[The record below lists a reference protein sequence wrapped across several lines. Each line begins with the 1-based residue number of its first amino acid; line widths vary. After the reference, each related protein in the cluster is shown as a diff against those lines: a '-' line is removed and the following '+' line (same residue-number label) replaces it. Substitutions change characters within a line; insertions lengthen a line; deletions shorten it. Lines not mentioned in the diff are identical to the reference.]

1 MLNFDY
7 KAPRTRSEA
16 ISMLPSKR
24 EIRALA
30 GGIGIISQLTTAGGM
45 QMSLS
50 TSNEFLNFGKIVSD
64 LISKPIQL

>member
-7 KAPRTRSEA
+7 KAPRTLSEA
-16 ISMLPSKR
+16 ISMLSSKG

-30 GGIGIISQLTTAGGM
+30 GGTDIIGQLKKTGGM

-50 TSNEFLNFGKIVSD
+50 TSNEFLNFGKIVLD